1 MIHCLCQAFHAVFH
15 VRVQRRTVCV
25 ALRQCGSENMTL
37 KRTEKTGPRQG
48 PFLVVL
54 GGAGPVP
61 GARPAQF
68 VARQNTKDENLASI
82 DAGEVLL
89 PRRARNGIIGRR
101 AQGPQGLILLEEPPI
116 ETKRTPPPFLS
127 GFLFP
132 ATRPMFQ
139 KRKVTRKKLHSDR
152 LNFPGVWLTTEIGDL
167 EPCLP

>member
-1 MIHCLCQAFHAVFH
+1 MLCSMSESKEGLFVSL
-15 VRVQRRTVCV
+15 CV
-25 ALRQCGSENMTL
+25 SM
-37 KRTEKTGPRQG
+37 GPRTG
-48 PFLVVL
+48 LWKGGRKRALAGAHFRLCL
-54 GGAGPVP
+54 GGAGPAP

-68 VARQNTKDENLASI
+68 VARQNTEDENLASI

-89 PRRARNGIIGRR
+89 PRRARIGVIGRR

-132 ATRPMFQ
+132 ATHPMFQ
-139 KRKVTRKKLHSDR
+139 KRKATRIKFHSDR